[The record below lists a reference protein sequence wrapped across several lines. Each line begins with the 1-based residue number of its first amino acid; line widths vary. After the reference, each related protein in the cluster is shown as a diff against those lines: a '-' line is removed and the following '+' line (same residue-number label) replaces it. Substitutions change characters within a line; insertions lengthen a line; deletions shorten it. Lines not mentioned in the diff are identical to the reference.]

1 MAERKN
7 SELREQIIKTFRKG
21 IKGSVHTQR
30 WDLQEVGGVVGGG
43 DSANMVQ

>member
-7 SELREQIIKTFRKG
+7 SELREQIIKAFRKE

-30 WDLQEVGGVVGGG
+30 WDFQEVGGVVGVG
-43 DSANMVQ
+43 DSANMLQ